1 MSRHLTLSTLLIAAL
16 CAPAK
21 GEQVTLSTGETLVGK
36 VIERTT
42 LELILEHP
50 VLGRLTIPAAHVA
63 AAHTGSGVPEG
74 EQTEGGETQTV
85 AVAPSP
91 QAVETAPQ
99 PALKPADRGEPVP
112 LFTDWDLRLET
123 GLSGSD
129 GNSETS
135 SFRLGFNGKKKNEQ
149 ERWLLES
156 TYSFATSAGETT
168 RDEFHAEVTRDW
180 LMPGSVWFSFVQGR
194 YDFNEFEAWDHRVS
208 GFTGVGYE
216 LFKTERFEM
225 VTRMAVGA
233 TKEFGGANDLRP
245 EGLVS
250 AAVLKWKP
258 TARQTVAASATFFPH
273 LDDFGEFRLVNKLE
287 WEIRIDQSDGLS
299 LKFGIDNEYES
310 LTEDDSIHND
320 LRYYSALV
328 IDF

>member
-1 MSRHLTLSTLLIAAL
+1 MSIHLILLTLLVVVF
-16 CAPAK
+16 CAPAG

-42 LELILEHP
+42 GGLILEHP
-50 VLGRLTIPAAHVA
+50 VLGRLAIPAAHVSA
-63 AAHTGSGVPEG
+63 VHTGSEAADG
-74 EQTEGGETQTV
+74 EQPEGGEPRTV

-91 QAVETAPQ
+91 QAAQQ
-99 PALKPADRGEPVP
+99 PALTPAEPGKPAP
-112 LFTDWDLRLET
+112 LFSDWDLRFEV

-135 SFRLGFNGKKKNEQ
+135 SVRLGFNGNKKDEQ
-149 ERWLLES
+149 ERWLLEG
-156 TYSFATSAGETT
+156 TYNSATSAGETT
-168 RDEFHAEVTRDW
+168 RNEFHTEVTRDW
-180 LMPGSVWFSFVQGR
+180 LMPGSAWFTFVQGR
-194 YDFNEFEAWDHRVS
+194 YDFDEFEAWDHRVS
-208 GFTGVGYE
+208 GFAGVGYE
-216 LFKTERFEM
+216 LIKTERFEM
-225 VTRMAVGA
+225 VVRTAAGA

-258 TARQTVAASATFFPH
+258 TDRQTVAASATFFPH

-287 WEIRIDQSDGLS
+287 WEIRIDQADGLS

-310 LTEDDSIHND
+310 RTENDSLHND
-320 LRYYSALV
+320 LKYYSSLV